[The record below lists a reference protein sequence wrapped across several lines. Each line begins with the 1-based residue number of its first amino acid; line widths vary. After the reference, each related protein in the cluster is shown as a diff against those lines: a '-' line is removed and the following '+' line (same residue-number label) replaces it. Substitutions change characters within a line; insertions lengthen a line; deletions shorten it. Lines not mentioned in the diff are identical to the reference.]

1 MPPRRST
8 EDHPATRAAFF
19 ERERAAWAELSAT
32 WEGLPD
38 DALLRPG
45 ACGAEWSIKDVMNH
59 VAAWQAAALRV
70 IRDLLEGRWGR
81 LGPNTDKFNALRHA
95 EDHDRPLDAT
105 RRRLSAT
112 RDDLLAL
119 LDGVPEDRL
128 LNVYGRQQI
137 GWWAKYATY
146 AHYGEHIGDLT
157 EFRHQLNRGV

>member
-1 MPPRRST
+1 MPPRRPP
-8 EDHPATRAAFF
+8 EVHPATRAEFF

-45 ACGAEWSIKDVMNH
+45 ACGPEWSVKDVMNH
-59 VAAWQAAALRV
+59 VAAWQEAALRV
-70 IRDLLEGRWGR
+70 VGDLLEGRWGR
-81 LGPNTDKFNALRHA
+81 LGPNTDKFNALRQA
-95 EDHDRPLDAT
+95 EDRDRPLDDT
-105 RRRLSAT
+105 RQRLSQA

-119 LDGVPEDRL
+119 LDRVPEAGL

-146 AHYGEHIGDLT
+146 GHYGEHIRELM
-157 EFRHQLNRGV
+157 EFRGQVAG